1 MNNKNVKLPGFVI
14 WLAQNNQLDEAFR
27 IIRRLDTDE
36 DNPEPDEEAKAQLQE
51 LYAPYRDSFGEAEA
65 PTFDKA
71 VSGAV
76 EVWCRLVAP
85 TDANVSVND
94 RDADSDGDEDEKPE
108 MNAEAKAEL
117 QEKLLMLIE
126 CHNDAVKTLRSKNV
140 KFDAIGVQ
148 WVLSVLLKL
157 MNAGTLISHMARLY
171 GISAE
176 CVHGKGNIL
185 VDWDEVCKDDR
196 LAKHFLTE
204 EDLSEDEP
212 DEPENDPE
220 DGESDD

>member
-1 MNNKNVKLPGFVI
+1 MNNKNVKLPGFII
-14 WLAQNNQLDEAFR
+14 WLTQNSQVDEAFR
-27 IIRRLDTDE
+27 LLR
-36 DNPEPDEEAKAQLQE
+36 EPGGEAESKLRE
-51 LYAPYRDSFGEAEA
+51 LYAPYRDSFGEDEA
-65 PTFDKA
+65 PTFKDA
-71 VSGAV
+71 LFQLT
-76 EVWCRLVAP
+76 EVWKRMTAP
-85 TDANVSVND
+85 TDANVSIND
-94 RDADSDGDEDEKPE
+94 RDADSDGEEDENPE

-126 CHNDAVKTLRSKNV
+126 CHNDVMKALRSKNV

-157 MNAGTLISHMARLY
+157 MNVGTLISHMARLY

-196 LAKHFLTE
+196 LAKRFLTE
-204 EDLSEDEP
+204 EDYLPEDEP

-220 DGESDD
+220 DEESDD

>member
-1 MNNKNVKLPGFVI
+1 MNKKNVKMPGFLI
-14 WLAQNNQLDEAFR
+14 WLTQNGQVDEAFQLLR
-27 IIRRLDTDE
+27 
-36 DNPEPDEEAKAQLQE
+36 EPGEEAESKLRE
-51 LYAPYRDSFGEAEA
+51 LYAPYRESFGEGEA
-65 PTFDKA
+65 PTFKDA
-71 VSGAV
+71 LFQLT
-76 EVWCRLVAP
+76 EVWNRLTAP

-94 RDADSDGDEDEKPE
+94 RDADSDSEEDEKPE

-126 CHNDAVKTLRSKNV
+126 CHNEVVEALRSKNV

-157 MNAGTLISHMARLY
+157 LNAGTLISHMARLY

-185 VDWDEVCKDDR
+185 VDWDEVCEDDR
-196 LAKHFLTE
+196 LVERFLTE

-212 DEPENDPE
+212 DDSENAPE
-220 DGESDD
+220 DAESED

>member
-1 MNNKNVKLPGFVI
+1 MNNKNVKLPGFII
-14 WLAQNNQLDEAFR
+14 WLTRNDQVDEAFR
-27 IIRRLDTDE
+27 LLR
-36 DNPEPDEEAKAQLQE
+36 EPGGEAEAKLRE
-51 LYAPYRDSFGEAEA
+51 LYEPYRDSFGEAEA
-65 PTFDKA
+65 PTFKDA
-71 VSGAV
+71 LFQLT
-76 EVWCRLVAP
+76 EVWKRLTAP
-85 TDANVSVND
+85 TDANVSIND
-94 RDADSDGDEDEKPE
+94 RDTGSDGEEDEKPE

-126 CHNDAVKTLRSKNV
+126 AHNDVAKALHSKNV

-185 VDWDEVCKDDR
+185 VDWEEACKDER
-196 LAKHFLTE
+196 LVKRFFTDE
-204 EDLSEDEP
+204 EYLPEG
-212 DEPENDPE
+212 EPEDDPE
-220 DGESDD
+220 SEESDD